1 MSIINRKQEFTELD
15 QIAAERGPQFVLVYG
30 RRRVGKTTLLTAWAE
45 QSGLPTFYW
54 VAKHAPRQVLMSNLA
69 NHIYGWEHQSDA
81 GDVEIRP
88 ADWDTALRML
98 AKAIG
103 SRKTV
108 VILDELPYLL
118 EEDPGFASY
127 LQAAWD
133 HHFKQTQ
140 VRLFVSGSHIGMMTR
155 LVQYQ
160 APLYGRF
167 TAQLPVQ
174 PLSFADC
181 AGFLPDYDV
190 HKRLAVYAVVGGI
203 PAYLERWN
211 TTQGL
216 NTNIERLFLKRTG
229 WFRNEPMVLIS
240 DLTQRETDKFEM
252 ILRAIANGN
261 HIRDRIADAA
271 TIPTESLSHYLPR
284 LLDLQLIER
293 RIPATVPLAKRE
305 ISKESR
311 YFLRDPFLR
320 FYYRFVDPNLHLIEQ
335 DLSHRLWT
343 SMQETFRAFVAD
355 TFEEQCRVWVLK
367 QAQRGAL
374 PFEPDVVGGHWARD
388 AQVDVVAINWREKQI
403 LLGEAKWGEG
413 NVAREVIREM
423 VAKTPLVV
431 PERGEGW
438 QVHYAF
444 FAREGFTEAAQE
456 EAKQHSS
463 RLVMF
468 AEMEPGLN

>member
-1 MSIINRKQEFTELD
+1 M
-15 QIAAERGPQFVLVYG
+15 A
-30 RRRVGKTTLLTAWAE
+30 
-45 QSGLPTFYW
+45 
-54 VAKHAPRQVLMSNLA
+54 NLA
-69 NHIYGWEHQSDA
+69 NQIYRREHRSDSL
-81 GDVEIRP
+81 DVDIRP
-88 ADWDTALRML
+88 ADWDTVLNML

-103 SRKTV
+103 TRKT
-108 VILDELPYLL
+108 D
-118 EEDPGFASY
+118 
-127 LQAAWD
+127 
-133 HHFKQTQ
+133 
-140 VRLFVSGSHIGMMTR
+140 
-155 LVQYQ
+155 
-160 APLYGRF
+160 
-167 TAQLPVQ
+167 
-174 PLSFADC
+174 
-181 AGFLPDYDV
+181 DV

-203 PAYLERWN
+203 PAYLERWK
-211 TTQGL
+211 TAQGL

-229 WFRNEPMVLIS
+229 RFCSEPMVLIS

-293 RIPATVPLAKRE
+293 RIPATVPLARRD

-311 YFLRDPFLR
+311 YFLHDPFLK

-335 DLSHRLWT
+335 DPAHRLWT
-343 SMQETFRAFVAD
+343 SMEETFRAFVAD

-374 PFEPDVVGGHWARD
+374 PFAPDVVGGHWAGD
-388 AQVDVVAINWREKQI
+388 AQIDVVAINRREKQI

-413 NVAREVIREM
+413 KIAREVIREL
-423 VAKTPLVV
+423 VGKTSLVV

-444 FAREGFTEAAQE
+444 FARIGFTDAARA

-463 RLVMF
+463 ILVTLAELEQRLH
-468 AEMEPGLN
+468 